1 MFSKRFWMKATE
13 RAGKTAAQFT
23 IGAVALDGAVNA
35 FTLDWK
41 LAAGVFLGG
50 AFLSYLTSVAT
61 SGVGEPGTPDL
72 VK

>member
-1 MFSKRFWMKATE
+1 MFTKRFWKKATE
-13 RAGKTAAQFT
+13 RAGKSAAQAV
-23 IGAVALDGAVNA
+23 IGAVALDTVVNA

-50 AFLSYLTSVAT
+50 AFLSYLTSVAS
-61 SGVGEPGTPDL
+61 SGVGEEGTPDL